1 MAATATPGN
10 GTPRAA
16 LAHQTRKEK
25 FSDLL
30 ATKVEQG
37 YEIESQGDTEA
48 VIATPSR
55 RRRFRAQIAGKR
67 QRISIDE
74 LGNRTTRGLE
84 SDDAQ

>member
-1 MAATATPGN
+1 MAASATPGN

-37 YEIESQGDTEA
+37 YEVETRGDTQA
-48 VIATPSR
+48 VIATPGR
-55 RRRFRAQIAGKR
+55 RRRFRAQPAGKR
-67 QRISIDE
+67 QLISIDE
-74 LGNRTTRGLE
+74 LGQTTTRGLE
-84 SDDAQ
+84 SGEAQ

>member
-1 MAATATPGN
+1 MAASATPGN

-37 YEIESQGDTEA
+37 YEVETRGDTQA
-48 VIATPSR
+48 VIATPGR
-55 RRRFRAQIAGKR
+55 RRRFRAQPAGKR
-67 QRISIDE
+67 QLISIDE
-74 LGNRTTRGLE
+74 LGQTTTRGLE
-84 SDDAQ
+84 SGEAR